1 MSYFK
6 QVFENIMTQVQA
18 LNYTAHAI
26 EDLKEIVKKVAFHFP
41 QSSRAISRII
51 ELLRESQKFILPNC
65 SDIFEPE
72 DFQQQH
78 LDLFHL
84 PYPVCTF
91 EAPWVMEENNTCA
104 LDGKLPFIKS
114 TKRIALAIELD
125 SDHQEDFLANYN
137 DIFLKKFPQ
146 GGVYVI
152 PIFWSLESG
161 WEVLMGGIF
170 LPYENTLSRLSKADI
185 NEYGETFKAMNEAG
199 RLPKVFSQ
207 LEGDPFVILPEF
219 FEFQINQIGE
229 KKGLDQIL
237 LDSHDEVT
245 CVVQACAVLNC
256 ENINTATINPIIK
269 SNKKRVSNNK
279 EPFFSYHVLQIN
291 EKNSTN
297 ESEGGAH
304 RSPRTHL
311 RRGHIRRL
319 ANKAVWVRSAM
330 INANSKDGKVVK
342 EYKIG

>member
-6 QVFENIMTQVQA
+6 QVFINIMTQVQA

-91 EAPWVMEENNTCA
+91 EAPWIMDEKVDE
-104 LDGKLPFIKS
+104 KLPTVKS
-114 TKRIALAIELD
+114 TRRIALAVELNA
-125 SDHQEDFLANYN
+125 DHQESFLATYN
-137 DIFLKKFPQ
+137 NFFLNKFPQ

-152 PIFWSLESG
+152 PLFWVAESG
-161 WEVLMGGIF
+161 WEVLMGGMFI
-170 LPYENTLSRLSKADI
+170 PYDNTISRLSSDDI
-185 NEYGETFKAMNEAG
+185 NVQEIAFKAMHDAG
-199 RLPKVFSQ
+199 RLPKAFSK
-207 LEGDPFVILPEF
+207 LEAEPFVILPEV
-219 FEFQINQIGE
+219 FEYQVNKNGESQSFQ
-229 KKGLDQIL
+229 QIL
-237 LDSHDEVT
+237 LDSHDEIT

-256 ENINTATINPIIK
+256 ENINTAIIDPIIK
-269 SNKKRVSNNK
+269 SNLKRAKNNK

-291 EKNSTN
+291 DKTSSKN
-297 ESEGGAH
+297 SEGGSH
-304 RSPRTHL
+304 RSPRSHL

-319 ANKAVWVRSAM
+319 ANKVVWVRSAM

-342 EYKIG
+342 EYKLP